1 MNRVQPQAG
10 FFDNVSV
17 YFDEAASFTQ
27 HPKGLLDQ
35 IKICNS
41 VYSFKFPVRTQQ
53 GYQVISGWRAQHSHH
68 KLPVKGGIRYSE
80 DANEDE
86 VKALAALMTYK
97 CAVMDVPFGGAKGAV
112 KINPK
117 NYTLQELEQI
127 TRRYTSE
134 LIKKNFIGPGVDV
147 PAPDYGT
154 GQREMSWIADTYS
167 AFHPGQIDAL
177 ACVTGKP
184 VSQGGVRGRLEATG
198 RGVFFGL
205 REVCNH
211 SDDMKQLGLQKGLEG
226 KRIVVQ
232 GLGNVGYNAAQ
243 FCQQGGAIIIALAEY
258 EGAIYNPKGL
268 DVEAVMKHRKETGSL
283 LNFPGANNLNT
294 REEALELDCDIL
306 IPAALENQ
314 ITEENAHRVKA
325 KILAE
330 AANGPTTAR
339 AAEILL
345 RRGVLV
351 IPDIYLNAGGVTV
364 SYFEWLKNLS
374 HVRFGRMG
382 KRFEATSFEKLLRVI
397 EENTGRRLSDSER
410 RTVARGADEIDLV
423 NSGLEESMAVAYDQ
437 IRQVWK
443 ADSKIPSLRT
453 AAFVGAINK
462 IATCYAELGIFP

>member
-1 MNRVQPQAG
+1 MNTVQAQSG

-41 VYSFKFPVRTQQ
+41 VYSFKFPVRTRQ
-53 GYQVISGWRAQHSHH
+53 GYEVISGWRAQHSHH

-177 ACVTGKP
+177 ACVTGKS

-198 RGVFFGL
+198 RGVYFGL

-211 SDDMKQLGLQKGLEG
+211 ADDMMQLGLEKGLEG

-258 EGAIYNPKGL
+258 EGAIHNPKGL

-283 LNFPGANNLNT
+283 LNFPGATNLNK
-294 REEALELDCDIL
+294 RENALELDCDIL

-314 ITEENAHRVKA
+314 ITEENAGGVKA

-382 KRFEATSFEKLLRVI
+382 KRFEATSNEKLLRVI

-437 IRQVWK
+437 IREVWK

-453 AAFVGAINK
+453 AAFIGAINK
-462 IATCYAELGIFP
+462 IALCYSELGIFP

>member
-1 MNRVQPQAG
+1 MNKDQPQAG

-35 IKICNS
+35 IKVCNS

-53 GYQVISGWRAQHSHH
+53 GYEVISGWRAQHSHH

-117 NYTLQELEQI
+117 NYTFQELEQI

-205 REVCNH
+205 REACSH
-211 SDDMKQLGLQKGLEG
+211 ADDMMQLGLEKGLEG

-232 GLGNVGYNAAQ
+232 GLGNVGYNAAH

-268 DVEAVMKHRKETGSL
+268 DVEAVMKHRKQTSSL
-283 LNFPGANNLNT
+283 LNFPGATNLNT

-314 ITEENAHRVKA
+314 ITEENAGRVKA
-325 KILAE
+325 KIVAE

-345 RRGVLV
+345 QRGVLV
-351 IPDIYLNAGGVTV
+351 IPDIYINAGGVTV

-382 KRFEATSFEKLLRVI
+382 KRFEATSNEKLLRVI

-410 RTVARGADEIDLV
+410 RTITRGADEIDLV

-437 IRQVWK
+437 IREVWK
-443 ADSKIPSLRT
+443 LDSKIPSLRT
-453 AAFVGAINK
+453 AAFIAAINK
-462 IATCYAELGIFP
+462 VATCYGELGIFP

>member
-1 MNRVQPQAG
+1 M
-10 FFDNVSV
+10 
-17 YFDEAASFTQ
+17 
-27 HPKGLLDQ
+27 
-35 IKICNS
+35 
-41 VYSFKFPVRTQQ
+41 
-53 GYQVISGWRAQHSHH
+53 
-68 KLPVKGGIRYSE
+68 
-80 DANEDE
+80 
-86 VKALAALMTYK
+86 M
-97 CAVMDVPFGGAKGAV
+97 
-112 KINPK
+112 
-117 NYTLQELEQI
+117 
-127 TRRYTSE
+127 
-134 LIKKNFIGPGVDV
+134 
-147 PAPDYGT
+147 
-154 GQREMSWIADTYS
+154 
-167 AFHPGQIDAL
+167 
-177 ACVTGKP
+177 
-184 VSQGGVRGRLEATG
+184 
-198 RGVFFGL
+198 
-205 REVCNH
+205 
-211 SDDMKQLGLQKGLEG
+211 QLGLEKGLEG

-258 EGAIYNPKGL
+258 EGAIHNPKGL

-283 LNFPGANNLNT
+283 LNFPGATNLPA
-294 REEALELDCDIL
+294 REDALELDCDIL

-314 ITEENAHRVKA
+314 ITEENAGRIKA

-382 KRFEATSFEKLLRVI
+382 KRFEATSNEKLLRVI
-397 EENTGRRLSDSER
+397 EENTGPRLSDSER

-437 IRQVWK
+437 IREVWK
-443 ADSKIPSLRT
+443 TDSRIPSLWT
-453 AAFVGAINK
+453 AAFIGAIIK